1 MAKTF
6 LLGIDQGTS
15 GTKAVI
21 VSHDGEMLG
30 YAYQPVARIYP
41 QPGWVEQDPH
51 AVSAGVSEAITEAI
65 GQAGI
70 WPSEIAACGLACQR
84 NTDFAW
90 DVRTGQP
97 VGNAIT
103 WQDLRSL
110 PFLEELRQWPLSAE
124 VHQRLGY
131 GPGPYMSALHLAWR
145 ARNDLAYQEAAR
157 SGHLRLGLSAA
168 WLLQTMGH
176 PTGHYL
182 DYSLVQAMGLYD
194 FRARQYWAEWLA
206 WLGLS
211 PDTLPM
217 AVPTIHDFGTLC
229 ITGPDGRTADVPVL
243 AMIGDQQAA
252 LFGHNC
258 RQPGEAEC
266 THGTASYVKVF
277 LDEEAPY
284 LEKMDVFYAWQLNG
298 RQTYCLEAPTTVIG
312 AVIRWMRDEVCLI
325 SDYEELETL
334 AASVPD
340 PGGLYFVPAFTG
352 LNAPYG
358 DPNARGTLFGLTL
371 GHTRGHIV
379 RAFLEALGYQLRD
392 ILASVSAETGI
403 RVNELLVGGGVS
415 ASDLACQIQADLL
428 GIPVKRPKFSE
439 TTAWAAA
446 LLAGLGADVWK
457 DLSELPPLPGDHTRF
472 LPQLSA
478 VQREAGY
485 ECWKHA
491 VSLTRAWGEGA

>member
-1 MAKTF
+1 
-6 LLGIDQGTS
+6 
-15 GTKAVI
+15 
-21 VSHDGEMLG
+21 
-30 YAYQPVARIYP
+30 
-41 QPGWVEQDPH
+41 
-51 AVSAGVSEAITEAI
+51 
-65 GQAGI
+65 
-70 WPSEIAACGLACQR
+70 
-84 NTDFAW
+84 
-90 DVRTGQP
+90 
-97 VGNAIT
+97 
-103 WQDLRSL
+103 
-110 PFLEELRQWPLSAE
+110 
-124 VHQRLGY
+124 
-131 GPGPYMSALHLAWR
+131 
-145 ARNDLAYQEAAR
+145 
-157 SGHLRLGLSAA
+157 
-168 WLLQTMGH
+168 
-176 PTGHYL
+176 
-182 DYSLVQAMGLYD
+182 MGLYD

-277 LDEEAPY
+277 LGEEAPY